1 MVKNLQIFSE
11 ESLLKKKAVHSLVSS
26 LKSELKLGISFLSI
40 SIIASS
46 ELRQLNKKHLKHDY
60 KTDVITFN
68 YSNVKNNIDGEILIS
83 FEDAMLNSKKYKV
96 KYGEEILRLI
106 VHGILHLAGY
116 EDNNKKN
123 KAKMK
128 SMENKLINKYNFTL
142 LAGGDRRI

>member
-1 MVKNLQIFSE
+1 LVKNLQIFSE